1 MLLFMIAYTPLVRF
15 SQTCKGIHLNRVTLP
30 SFMKPWSVSS
40 YVFDAEDVNIFFFG
54 FGSIKVLYSVIN
66 NFQLHTWS

>member
-15 SQTCKGIHLNRVTLP
+15 PQTCKGIRLNRVTLP
-30 SFMKPWSVSS
+30 SFKKPWSVSS
-40 YVFDAEDVNIFFFG
+40 YVFDAENVIFFFG

-66 NFQLHTWS
+66 NFQLHTLS

>member
-15 SQTCKGIHLNRVTLP
+15 PSQTCKGIRLNRVTLP

-40 YVFDAEDVNIFFFG
+40 YVFDAEDMDFFSG

-66 NFQLHTWS
+66 NF